1 MKQPAIMRLADRALN
16 PLIGKS
22 IVVYAAKPTSAAAA
36 AGGTAGRGQRAPA
49 AGPAVPDEAH
59 AAA

>member
-1 MKQPAIMRLADRALN
+1 MKKPAIMRLADRALN

-22 IVVYAAKPTSAAAA
+22 IVIYAAKPAAAA
-36 AGGTAGRGQRAPA
+36 AGAGRGSEAGTGA
-49 AGPAVPDEAH
+49 ATTPQPETAH